1 MVLMFLFVPQ
11 NSLELS
17 LMLVLW
23 AYIGGKIKWVP
34 NNIHGKSPSQR
45 GWLFKPDEDTEWQ
58 VLGTNYEDAIKKI
71 DSLQIKQNI

>member
-1 MVLMFLFVPQ
+1 LRMSRKDSIALRLQ
-11 NSLELS
+11 KRGYS
-17 LMLVLW
+17 
-23 AYIGGKIKWVP
+23 GGKIKWVP

-71 DSLQIKQNI
+71 DSLQLKQNI